1 MAAMDNDSTSIITI
15 DPSELDHLRTNVLKS
30 QIATYRLLARN
41 LPVSDALLQSCSYKT
56 QLASFIQNHVQDQ
69 QSEAK
74 QPTTIILGTSQN
86 DGDTPLTFTSAT
98 DMYRW
103 LVRSNETNKNNEED
117 TPTHVRQH
125 PIGLNPLYIQQEQ
138 EKRVLN
144 RISNRVQELEHMPAH
159 MSVDLRTQ
167 ALIEIKSLKLLQ
179 FQKQLRG
186 EILNTMKKDTLI
198 QTALNPRAYKRP
210 KRHHLREARSTEQY
224 ERQRKIEIEQRQR
237 AKHHEFLNAVQ
248 NHAREFREYHRRY
261 SLSTVRMSKAIQA
274 YFANNER
281 ELIKEKERKE
291 KERIKRLMNE
301 DEEGYRKL
309 VDEKKDA
316 RLALLLSQTDTYIDN
331 LKQLVRQHQQVNR
344 SRGRPAKTLSDKPE
358 VAVTTVINPPPATT
372 TITTTTTTAT
382 TDEEIKPEPIID
394 QTGNDEAIRDAVKV
408 AATNEDDEYD
418 AKESYYSIAHR
429 IREPITEQ
437 SKMLVGGSLKPYQ
450 LQGLEWL
457 VSLYNNNLNGI
468 LADEMGLGKTIQTIA
483 LIVHLLDYKKIPG
496 PSLIIVPLS
505 TLSNWASEFQRWA
518 PDVNVIQYKGLPH
531 VRKLLGQTIRNNRFN
546 VLLTTYE
553 YIMRDRSVL
562 SKVPWK
568 YVIVDEGH
576 RMKNHHCKLTQI
588 LNSFYC
594 NAPHRLLL
602 TGTPLQNNLP
612 ELWALLNFILP
623 TIFKSATTFTDWFNA
638 PFATLPSEKV
648 ELNHEETLLIIR
660 RLHKVLRP
668 FLLRRL
674 KKEVESQLPEK
685 VEYIIKCELSALQKC
700 LYHAM
705 SKNRTLIIESQN
717 GKGGRRALMNK
728 LMQLRK
734 ICNHPFLFAEIEDRL
749 AESLGYKEG
758 VINGA
763 DLFRVSGKFELLD
776 RILPKLKAS
785 GHKILLFCQ
794 MTAVMDLLEHYFSYR
809 SYTYLRLD
817 GTTKAD
823 DRCELLKSFNDDN
836 VNCFIFLLS
845 TRAGGVGLNLQKA
858 DTVILFDSDWNP
870 HQDQQAQD
878 RAHRIGQ
885 KNEVRVLR
893 LMAVNTVEE
902 KILACARYKLNVDEK
917 VIQAGMFNRSS
928 TSSERHDYLEQL
940 IEGDDECKD
949 DDEDIPDD
957 EILNQMIART
967 EGEFNLFNRMDVA
980 RREYESLNGV
990 GSGGDGATE
999 RRSWKLSDLGPT
1011 EPSSVVRPN
1020 TPRVKRKKESD
1031 NEDSTDPSN
1040 KTPSKENKMTTGFVD
1055 QSDDEGTR
1063 GGEETTTTTTTNDE
1077 ITPSPLEDL
1086 EDEEDVDFSQ
1096 ATPSVHRKMKINR
1109 LITEDELPAWLK
1121 NDVDEVEKT
1130 LVSDEDMG
1138 KGRRQRKDVDYSDNL
1153 TEREFLQA
1161 LEEGNLDDAVEQKR
1175 IRKQTRKSAGLSSQD
1190 HDDDMD
1196 IDLDETEARSSFD
1209 NPTTPVVNHQNFS
1222 SKRGSVKKRLQSVD
1236 PKIAP
1241 QCRVL
1246 LERILAYRTE
1256 DNRQLAQPFIRLP
1269 GQKQLPIYYQ
1279 TIQDPIDFQR
1289 IRRKIDTYRYSNLDE
1304 FQADIELL
1312 VQNAQTFNCETS
1324 LIFEDSILIEK
1335 VYKDLRQQ
1343 LDAGLIEIPTNDSSS
1358 VTTTT
1363 APPPTT
1369 KTTPITT
1376 TPRTSARRGRG
1387 TRTPITPVTT
1397 NGEVSRRG
1405 RKRKVTVIKDDD
1417 ESEEEQQQQE
1427 EQQQSPP
1434 PPQQQQQEVSEEN
1447 EHDNEEFE

>member
-1 MAAMDNDSTSIITI
+1 MATADNDSASVIKI
-15 DPSELDHLRTNVLKS
+15 DPSEIDHLRVNVLKS
-30 QIATYRLLARN
+30 QISTYRLLARN
-41 LPVSDALLQSCSYKT
+41 LPVSDSLLQSCSYKV
-56 QLASFIQNHVQDQ
+56 QLATLLQNHIQQQQ
-69 QSEAK
+69 QSETI
-74 QPTTIILGTSQN
+74 QPTTIVLGTNQYDS
-86 DGDTPLTFTSAT
+86 DSSLKFSSAT
-98 DMYRW
+98 NMYRW
-103 LVRSNETNKNNEED
+103 LVGSIEMNDNNNNNND
-117 TPTHVRQH
+117 DNSIPTRIRQH
-125 PIGLNPLYIQQEQ
+125 PICLNPLYIQQER

-144 RISNRVQELEHMPAH
+144 RISNRLQELEHMPAQ
-159 MSVDLRTQ
+159 MSVELRTQ
-167 ALIEIKSLKLLQ
+167 ALIELKSLKLLQ
-179 FQKQLRG
+179 FQKQLRS

-224 ERQRKIEIEQRQR
+224 EQQRKIEIEQGQR

-248 NHAREFREYHRRY
+248 NHARDFREYHRRY
-261 SLSTVRMSKAIQA
+261 SLSTIRMNKAIQA

-281 ELIKEKERKE
+281 ELIREKERKE

-316 RLALLLSQTDTYIDN
+316 RLALLLSQTDAYIDN
-331 LKQLVRQHQQVNR
+331 LKQLVRQHQQANR

-358 VAVTTVINPPPATT
+358 QSVTTVINRPTT
-372 TITTTTTTAT
+372 
-382 TDEEIKPEPIID
+382 EEESKPTPIVD
-394 QTGNDEAIRDAVKV
+394 QTGNDEAIRDAVKI

-437 SKMLVGGSLKPYQ
+437 SHMLVGGQLKPYQ

-483 LIVHLLDYKKIPG
+483 LIVYLIDCKKNPG

-505 TLSNWASEFQRWA
+505 TLSNWAAEFQRWA
-518 PDVNVIQYKGLPH
+518 PDVVVIQYKGLPH
-531 VRKLLGQTIRNNRFN
+531 VRKMLGQTIRTNRFN

-553 YIMRDRSVL
+553 YIMRDRSIL
-562 SKVPWK
+562 SKISWK
-568 YVIVDEGH
+568 YLIVDEGH

-588 LNSFYC
+588 LNTYYVH
-594 NAPHRLLL
+594 APHRLLL

-623 TIFKSATTFTDWFNA
+623 TIFKCSTTFTDWFNA

-685 VEYIIKCELSALQKC
+685 VEYIIKCELSALQRC

-705 SKNRTLIIESQN
+705 SKNRTLIIENQN
-717 GKGGRRALMNK
+717 GKSGRRALMNK

-734 ICNHPFLFAEIEDRL
+734 ICNHPFLFEEIEERL
-749 AESLGYKEG
+749 AQSLGYKDG
-758 VINGA
+758 FINGP

-776 RILPKLKAS
+776 RILPKLKAT
-785 GHKILLFCQ
+785 GHKVLLFCQ
-794 MTAVMDLLEHYFSYR
+794 MTAVMDLLEIYFAYR
-809 SYTYLRLD
+809 NYTYLRLD

-823 DRCELLKSFNDDN
+823 DRCELLKNFNDDRID
-836 VNCFIFLLS
+836 CFIFLLS

-893 LMAVNTVEE
+893 LMTINTIEE

-940 IEGDDECKD
+940 IEGEDDSKD

-957 EILNQMIART
+957 EILNQMTART

-980 RREYESLNGV
+980 RREYESLHGV
-990 GSGGDGATE
+990 GSGGDGANE
-999 RRSWKLSDLGPT
+999 RRLWKLPT
-1011 EPSSVVRPN
+1011 PIITTTTTTTTTDDTKLL

-1031 NEDSTDPSN
+1031 NEDSTDQSTKILPN
-1040 KTPSKENKMTTGFVD
+1040 EKKITTGFID
-1055 QSDDEGTR
+1055 PSDDEGTR
-1063 GGEETTTTTTTNDE
+1063 GGEETTTTTTTTNDE
-1077 ITPSPLEDL
+1077 PTPSPLEDL
-1086 EDEEDVDFSQ
+1086 DDEEDVDFSQ

-1109 LITEDELPAWLK
+1109 LITEDELPEWLK
-1121 NDVDEVEKT
+1121 NDVEEVEKT
-1130 LVSDEDMG
+1130 LENDEDFG
-1138 KGRRQRKDVDYSDNL
+1138 KGRRQRKDIDYSDNL

-1161 LEEGNLDDAVEQKR
+1161 LEEGNLDGAVEQKR
-1175 IRKQTRKSAGLSSQD
+1175 LKKQNRKNILSTSQD
-1190 HDDDMD
+1190 ND

-1209 NPTTPVVNHQNFS
+1209 NPSTPIIHQQNFS
-1222 SKRGSVKKRLQSVD
+1222 SKRGSVKKRLQTVD

-1241 QCRVL
+1241 QCRLL
-1246 LERILAYRTE
+1246 LERLLAYRTD
-1256 DNRQLAQPFIRLP
+1256 DNRHLAQPFIRLP

-1279 TIQDPIDFQR
+1279 TIKDPIDFQR
-1289 IRRKIDTYRYSNLDE
+1289 IKRKIDTYRYSHLDE
-1304 FQADIELL
+1304 FQSDIELL

-1324 LIFEDSILIEK
+1324 LIFADSILLEK
-1335 VYKDLRQQ
+1335 VYRNLREQ
-1343 LDAGLIEIPTNDSSS
+1343 LDAGLLEVPTTTEQQSTTAI
-1358 VTTTT
+1358 TTTT
-1363 APPPTT
+1363 ITT
-1369 KTTPITT
+1369 TTTTTT
-1376 TPRTSARRGRG
+1376 TPRTSSRRGRG
-1387 TRTPITPVTT
+1387 TRITTPITT

-1405 RKRKVTVIKDDD
+1405 RKRKLTILKDDD
-1417 ESEEEQQQQE
+1417 ESDDEQQQQ
-1427 EQQQSPP
+1427 QQP
-1434 PPQQQQQEVSEEN
+1434 SED
-1447 EHDNEEFE
+1447 EHDDGDFE

>member
-1 MAAMDNDSTSIITI
+1 
-15 DPSELDHLRTNVLKS
+15 
-30 QIATYRLLARN
+30 
-41 LPVSDALLQSCSYKT
+41 
-56 QLASFIQNHVQDQ
+56 
-69 QSEAK
+69 
-74 QPTTIILGTSQN
+74 
-86 DGDTPLTFTSAT
+86 
-98 DMYRW
+98 MYQW
-103 LVRSNETNKNNEED
+103 LVGVNEINKHNGDE
-117 TPTHVRQH
+117 TPARIRQH
-125 PIGLNPLYIQQEQ
+125 PIGLNPLYVQQER

-144 RISNRVQELEHMPAH
+144 RISNRLQELEHMPAQ
-159 MSVDLRTQ
+159 MSIDLRTQ
-167 ALIEIKSLKLLQ
+167 ALIELKSLKLLQ

-186 EILNTMKKDTLI
+186 EVLNTMKKDTLI

-210 KRHHLREARSTEQY
+210 KRHHLREARATEQY
-224 ERQRKIEIEQRQR
+224 ERQRKIDIEQRQR
-237 AKHHEFLNAVQ
+237 AKHQDFLNAVQ
-248 NHAREFREYHRRY
+248 NHAREFREYHRQ
-261 SLSTVRMSKAIQA
+261 LALTTTRMSKAIQT
-274 YFANNER
+274 YFANSER
-281 ELIKEKERKE
+281 ELLKEKERKE

-316 RLALLLSQTDTYIDN
+316 RLSLLLSQTDAYIDN

-344 SRGRPAKTLSDKPE
+344 SRGRPAKNLSDKPE
-358 VAVTTVINPPPATT
+358 ESVTTVVNPPE
-372 TITTTTTTAT
+372 TTTTTV
-382 TDEEIKPEPIID
+382 TDGEQRPPENID
-394 QTGNDEAIRDAVKV
+394 QTGNDEAIRDAVKI

-437 SKMLVGGSLKPYQ
+437 SKMLIGGQLKPYQ

-483 LIVHLLDYKKIPG
+483 LIVHLIDYKKNPG

-518 PDVNVIQYKGLPH
+518 PEVGVIQYKGLPH
-531 VRKLLGQTIRNNRFN
+531 VRKMLAQTIRANRFN

-553 YIMRDRSVL
+553 YIMRDRAVL
-562 SKVPWK
+562 SKAPWK
-568 YVIVDEGH
+568 YLIVDEGH

-588 LNSFYC
+588 LNTYYN
-594 NAPHRLLL
+594 NASHRLLL

-674 KKEVESQLPEK
+674 KKEVESQLPDK
-685 VEYIIKCELSALQKC
+685 VEYTIKCELSALQRC

-705 SKNRTLIIESQN
+705 SKNRTLIIENQN

-734 ICNHPFLFAEIEDRL
+734 ICNHPFLFEEIEDRL
-749 AESLGYKEG
+749 AQSLGYKTG
-758 VINGA
+758 IIDGP

-785 GHKILLFCQ
+785 GHKILMFCQ
-794 MTAVMDLLEHYFSYR
+794 MTAVMDLLEIYFAYR
-809 SYTYLRLD
+809 NYTYLRLD

-823 DRCELLKSFNDDN
+823 DRGELLRSFNDDSI
-836 VNCFIFLLS
+836 NCFIFLLS
-845 TRAGGVGLNLQKA
+845 TRAGGVGLNLQRA

-893 LMAVNTVEE
+893 LMTVNTVEE

-928 TSSERHDYLEQL
+928 TSSERHDYLAQL
-940 IEGDDECKD
+940 MEVDEECKD

-967 EGEFNLFNRMDVA
+967 EAEFNLFNRMDVA
-980 RREYESLNGV
+980 RREYEALHGV
-990 GSGGDGATE
+990 GSGGDGANE
-999 RRSWKLSDLGPT
+999 RRNWKLSDAT
-1011 EPSSVVRPN
+1011 PSTANTGNKPI
-1020 TPRVKRKKESD
+1020 TPRVKRQKKDSD
-1031 NEDSTDPSN
+1031 NEDSTDQAA
-1040 KTPSKENKMTTGFVD
+1040 KTSSKENKSTTEFMD
-1055 QSDDEGTR
+1055 QSDDDGTR

-1077 ITPSPLEDL
+1077 TTPSPLDDL

-1096 ATPSVHRKMKINR
+1096 ATPSIHRKMKVSR
-1109 LITEDELPAWLK
+1109 LITEDELPEWLK
-1121 NDVDEVEKT
+1121 NDVEEVEKT
-1130 LVSDEDMG
+1130 LENDEDFG

-1175 IRKQTRKSAGLSSQD
+1175 VRKQSRKSALLSSQD
-1190 HDDDMD
+1190 DD

-1209 NPTTPVVNHQNFS
+1209 NPSTPMANHNNLG

-1236 PKIAP
+1236 PKVAP
-1241 QCRVL
+1241 QCRAI

-1289 IRRKIDTYRYSNLDE
+1289 IRRKIDTYRYSSLDE
-1304 FQADIELL
+1304 FEADIELL

-1324 LIFEDSILIEK
+1324 LIFEDSILIGK

-1343 LDAGLIEIPTNDSSS
+1343 LDAGLIEIPSNESMSTA
-1358 VTTTT
+1358 VTAT
-1363 APPPTT
+1363 A
-1369 KTTPITT
+1369 TPSTPAAAETSTT
-1376 TPRTSARRGRG
+1376 TPRTSGRRAR
-1387 TRTPITPVTT
+1387 TVRTPITPITT
-1397 NGEVSRRG
+1397 NGEVSKRG
-1405 RKRKVTVIKDDD
+1405 RKRKVAVVKDDD
-1417 ESEEEQQQQE
+1417 ESEEERQ
-1427 EQQQSPP
+1427 EQQQ
-1434 PPQQQQQEVSEEN
+1434 QQQQQEQQPQQPPED
-1447 EHDNEEFE
+1447 EHDDGEVEH